1 MDFVTGT
8 AIMNSGTKIGT
19 AFRALEQRFSCL
31 GLLLNSGTKAE
42 SVLRGLGP
50 RIL

>member
-1 MDFVTGT
+1 MDLVTGT
-8 AIMNSGTKIGT
+8 AIINSGTKIGT
-19 AFRALEQRFSCL
+19 AFRAFEQRFSYL